1 MLYNSDKNWSL
12 KELVLCVFRVGK
24 LEQAY
29 MVNIVRIHI
38 PSALISDNK
47 KCGCR
52 FSESFSLFSKVP
64 EATDKGRNQS
74 YRRPRGAIRGQF
86 LLYQLTWL
94 GCVFYLEFS
103 PHRYFC
109 QIAPRSCCCFFPSY
123 CSLWGIYKIPA
134 KCFYLYYCLSCL

>member
-74 YRRPRGAIRGQF
+74 YRRPRGVTRGQF
-86 LLYQLTWL
+86 LL
-94 GCVFYLEFS
+94 
-103 PHRYFC
+103 
-109 QIAPRSCCCFFPSY
+109 
-123 CSLWGIYKIPA
+123 
-134 KCFYLYYCLSCL
+134 

>member
-38 PSALISDNK
+38 PTVFISDTK
-47 KCGCR
+47 KCGSR
-52 FSESFSLFSKVP
+52 FSQSFSLFSKVP

-74 YRRPRGAIRGQF
+74 HRRPWGVTRGQF
-86 LLYQLTWL
+86 LLWWINMIRLRVL
-94 GCVFYLEFS
+94 FGILS
-103 PHRYFC
+103 S
-109 QIAPRSCCCFFPSY
+109 QILLSDCPKKLLLLLSILLF
-123 CSLWGIYKIPA
+123 LM
-134 KCFYLYYCLSCL
+134 CFYLYYCLSCL